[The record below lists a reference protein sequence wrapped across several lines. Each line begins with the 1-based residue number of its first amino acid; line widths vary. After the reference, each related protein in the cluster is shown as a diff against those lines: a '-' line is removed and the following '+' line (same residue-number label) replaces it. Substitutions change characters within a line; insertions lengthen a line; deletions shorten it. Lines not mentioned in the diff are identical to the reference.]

1 MLLPDSDPC
10 RNLGDLCIQ
19 SKPNKKSKPYTMEFN
34 TTLPKA
40 GTCHSTMTFS
50 SVNAVMLVMFCVH
63 WKRYNHYF
71 SMIWGI
77 SNYFSLLVN
86 FFSFFHFFFLSCQPL
101 LGIPQ
106 RMRPAFT
113 CLLAAIEF
121 ILHSPW
127 RTEPSHYFGVNQKIL
142 SLKPLETKF
151 YSQIS
156 NRFPKHIGKL
166 LCIAAKSG
174 MFSTQPGGKTLLGY
188 TK

>member
-71 SMIWGI
+71 SMILGI

-86 FFSFFHFFFLSCQPL
+86 FFSFFHFFFSFMSTSVRDTTEDASC
-101 LGIPQ
+101 IH
-106 RMRPAFT
+106 M
-113 CLLAAIEF
+113 
-121 ILHSPW
+121 S
-127 RTEPSHYFGVNQKIL
+127 
-142 SLKPLETKF
+142 
-151 YSQIS
+151 
-156 NRFPKHIGKL
+156 IG
-166 LCIAAKSG
+166 S
-174 MFSTQPGGKTLLGY
+174 Y
-188 TK
+188 